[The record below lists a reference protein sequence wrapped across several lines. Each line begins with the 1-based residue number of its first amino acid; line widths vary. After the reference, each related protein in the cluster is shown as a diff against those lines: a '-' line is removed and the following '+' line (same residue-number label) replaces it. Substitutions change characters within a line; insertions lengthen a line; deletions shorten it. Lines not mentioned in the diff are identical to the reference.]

1 MHGLLLLFTIH
12 FGRQPAAARDDGWF
26 GADKA
31 KHFFTSAF
39 VQSVAYRGLRTA
51 RVGKTGSLIGATVVS
66 GSIGLGKEWYDSR
79 YGGDPS
85 VRDLA
90 ADGAGILAA
99 SLVLG
104 HTSR

>member
-1 MHGLLLLFTIH
+1 MHGLLLVFTLR
-12 FGRQPAAARDDGWF
+12 FGAAAPSADPWF

-39 VQSVAYRGLRTA
+39 VQSVSYSALRSA
-51 RVGKTGSLIGATVVS
+51 RVGKTGALIGATAVS
-66 GSIGLGKEWYDSR
+66 ASVGLGKEWYDAR

-99 SLVLG
+99 TLLLV
-104 HTSR
+104 HTQR